1 MKIKKTIY
9 DVKLTTQTPI
19 HIGSGEILEKGL
31 DYAVDNGKI
40 WVLDLD
46 VLWEKLIK
54 QDDTHHN
61 NLSMSTQPAELL
73 RPNDFQPN
81 NPIFSYVIPGQLH
94 SQNGQAPI
102 RSFIKTGFNQPYI
115 PGSSLKGALR
125 TILFRQGYQKIYT
138 TLIEDNLKR
147 DKRWAGQILGEE
159 VFGSNPNKDLLK
171 AFSVADSNGLN
182 ANDSLTVLNTYI
194 FSHSREKPKPK
205 PTSIA
210 CEFLPADHVLTTTI
224 TIDEYYFSDLA
235 KNLGFQSKRD
245 WLTELRNYAVHQ
257 ATEQLNIA
265 KEYLSYF
272 PDSNG
277 LKKCDDLL
285 NLQLASNQFLVQ
297 IGWGGGWN
305 SKTLAFALDSSAK
318 ELVMEKYEL
327 GKEGFVYS
335 PKIPFPKSRRLI
347 ALTREDI
354 NSPSLLG
361 WVLVEMV
368 EREGG
373 GRKNL

>member
-1 MKIKKTIY
+1 MKTKTIY

-19 HIGSGEILEKGL
+19 HIGSGGVLEKDF
-31 DYAVDNGKI
+31 DYVNEGTKT

-46 VLWEKLIK
+46 ILLEKRIK
-54 QDDTHHN
+54 PGDTHHI
-61 NLSMSTQPAELL
+61 NLLMSTKPANLL
-73 RPNDFQPN
+73 QPNDF
-81 NPIFSYVIPGQLH
+81 NPKNRIFSYVMRGQTH
-94 SQNGQAPI
+94 SKNDHTPI

-125 TILFRQGYQKIYT
+125 TILFRQGYQERYT
-138 TLIEDNLKR
+138 TLTNDNLNADNKERFGEMLEMEIFGR
-147 DKRWAGQILGEE
+147 D
-159 VFGSNPNKDLLK
+159 PNYDLLK
-171 AFSVADSNGLN
+171 AFAVADSNGLN
-182 ANDSLTVLNTYI
+182 PNDLVVLNAYI
-194 FSHSREKPKPK
+194 FSHNTEEPKPK
-205 PTSIA
+205 PVSIA
-210 CEFLPADHVLTTTI
+210 CEFLPAGRVFTTTI

-235 KNLGFQSKRD
+235 EKLEFQSKRD

-285 NLQLASNQFLVQ
+285 NLELTSNQFLVQ

-318 ELVMEKYEL
+318 ELVMKTYRL
-327 GKEGFVYS
+327 GKKGFTYNS
-335 PKIPFPKSRRLI
+335 KIPFPKSRRLI

-354 NSPSLLG
+354 NSPNLLG

-373 GRKNL
+373 GNKNL